1 MIFDRRHAPSHIQC
15 FTQTNGTSLLDPVNR
30 MHRRAFRVI
39 GQDRLCVERDRIA
52 RYESRVCEFPVDA
65 VRNIA
70 VAVQAALLLRRHD
83 DLENREIV
91 TDFGAI

>member
-1 MIFDRRHAPSHIQC
+1 MLS
-15 FTQTNGTSLLDPVNR
+15 
-30 MHRRAFRVI
+30 VI
-39 GQDRLCVERDRIA
+39 G
-52 RYESRVCEFPVDA
+52 SRAMKVGSANSPVDA

-83 DLENREIV
+83 DLKNREIV